1 MRELNRG
8 KREVNFKVK
17 YAKNNQQENV
27 QPRFPSWDMEEL
39 DLTARYAKVENYSSV
54 NELKYA
60 VRNENINQY
69 KPDRNE

>member
-1 MRELNRG
+1 MRELNRS
-8 KREVNFKVK
+8 KREENFKTK
-17 YAKNNQQENV
+17 YANNDHEEPIQSN
-27 QPRFPSWDMEEL
+27 FPSWDMEEL

-60 VRNENINQY
+60 VKNQNINQY

>member
-1 MRELNRG
+1 MRELKRS
-8 KREVNFKVK
+8 KREENFTMK
-17 YAKNNQQENV
+17 YDKNNPQETI

-60 VRNENINQY
+60 VRNQNINPFN
-69 KPDRNE
+69 PDRNE